1 MTKHNNN
8 PELLPFPLF
17 ESLEFKDLEGMM
29 KPRIH
34 VDEFSSK
41 MGDDD
46 DIIVISFFV
55 RDNQAAKDLMTWFEK
70 GYDFVLD
77 ADKSPGEIKPNR
89 WLVYIEMRRRST
101 AGGNV
106 EMLLD
111 DLGTLTEYS
120 KDDWV
125 MHYKDQDYP
134 FTRETFDSVV
144 PTSPKE
150 YRKRYESEMNEMR
163 VAAGLPTKQIYERDA
178 AIKTIQSA
186 AGII

>member
-1 MTKHNNN
+1 
-8 PELLPFPLF
+8 
-17 ESLEFKDLEGMM
+17 M

-46 DIIVISFFV
+46 DIIVVSFFV
-55 RDNQAAKDLMTWFEK
+55 RDAQAAKDLMTWFEK

-89 WLVYIEMRRRST
+89 WLVYVEMRRRST

-106 EMLLD
+106 ELILD
-111 DLGTLTEYS
+111 DLGTLTEYT
-120 KDDWV
+120 KDDWT
-125 MHYKDQDYP
+125 MHYKDKDYP
-134 FTRETFDSVV
+134 FTRDTFDNIV

-150 YRKRYESEMNEMR
+150 YRKRYESEMNEWR
-163 VAAGLPTKQIYERDA
+163 VAAGLQTKQIYERDDTM
-178 AIKTIQSA
+178 KSIQSA